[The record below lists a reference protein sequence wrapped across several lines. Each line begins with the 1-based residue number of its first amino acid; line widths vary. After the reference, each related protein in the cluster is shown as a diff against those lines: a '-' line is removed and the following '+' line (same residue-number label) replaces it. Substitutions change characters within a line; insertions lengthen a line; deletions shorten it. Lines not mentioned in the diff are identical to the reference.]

1 MSLSLGINSGVGIFP
16 NPFTN
21 NFTVS
26 LASTKTSFATLKI
39 QNTSGQLV
47 FSKNINL
54 NKGNNS
60 VVITNLPSSL
70 GSGIYYVT
78 IVNDE
83 ISYNSKLQK
92 L

>member
-1 MSLSLGINSGVGIFP
+1 M
-16 NPFTN
+16 T
-21 NFTVS
+21 
-26 LASTKTSFATLKI
+26 STKTSFATLKI
-39 QNTSGQLV
+39 QNTAGQLV
-47 FSKNINL
+47 YSKNINL

-60 VVITNLPSSL
+60 LVITNLPASL

-83 ISYNSKLQK
+83 IKYNSKLQK